1 MHFIVTD
8 QSFNKAKAVQH
19 IQNLVKT
26 FAKGNNLNFIPCSK
40 LKVKFEENLVK
51 EIKTVHTGNSH
62 TLIFIDR
69 GNFDNLSGPM
79 FRLKLPAS
87 SNAMFDITMLTFNS
101 KPAAD
106 NNEIN
111 KVPCS
116 RCEKTI
122 IKMKTTS
129 QTECTFECIDKLVQ
143 RMLCITGKHTD
154 YSNEQDQKKNIE
166 WAENDEY
173 VNARNIADETAENEK
188 HDDWETKYDAATK
201 REMLAAYDA
210 KTQREN
216 LEDSIKQDQKHFQDT
231 TIDNPWGYH
240 NSPDM
245 IGPAE
250 RRRREFHRR
259 EHAKDEKIRREHA
272 KDEKI
277 RREHLKFETIR
288 RERVENENIRQQAGD
303 YHVRRDLD
311 QRKLETNNRIMQNNR
326 MIDTKI
332 MNDYMTRDNRINTR
346 RPDKIQSKMSQE
358 NSYNHLAA
366 NLTTAVMHCMNDGNF

>member
-250 RRRREFHRR
+250 RRRREFHRLQ
-259 EHAKDEKIRREHA
+259 HA